1 MFIVASACFLVTAVD
16 QQPIDARKPS
26 PVSTGPLEAK
36 GIVPDSIYLPSLL
49 LYLWLLN
56 YCIFGSVMNS

>member
-36 GIVPDSIYLPSLL
+36 GIVPDSILPFTIFVASKL
-49 LYLWLLN
+49 LYFWFCHEQLK
-56 YCIFGSVMNS
+56 